1 MKHIVEFH
9 ILLVL
14 LSVTFLSCDKSKDSE
29 NNNLPPVKPIVN
41 EFDVNND
48 LINDFKIQ
56 YYAMTWDGIGP
67 NGTGDL
73 IGGEIVPLNNS
84 KILKK
89 QDLGV
94 LFNPLR
100 DTTHFQMNA
109 PYSWESN
116 SYKLIEI
123 KTNNSK
129 WPKEW
134 TVSANEVKDY
144 YYLAFIITTNSKI
157 QLGWIKLKFDKSTG
171 QVEIMETKSSDLD
184 FLIIGKS

>member
-1 MKHIVEFH
+1 MKQIVESF

-14 LSVTFLSCDKSKDSE
+14 LSVTFLSCENSKDIE
-29 NNNLPPVKPIVN
+29 NNNLPPVKPVVK

-48 LINDFKIQ
+48 LIIDFKIQ

-100 DTTHFQMNA
+100 DTTYIQMNA
-109 PYSWESN
+109 PYSWESI

-123 KTNNSK
+123 KTNNNK

-144 YYLAFIITTNSKI
+144 YYLAFMTSTNSKI
-157 QLGWIKLKFDKSTG
+157 QLGWIKLQFDKSTG
-171 QVEIMETKSSDLD
+171 LVEIIETKSSDLD
-184 FLIIGKS
+184 SLIIGKP